1 MEPATITIRGTC
13 RLTAPLQL
21 GPLDS
26 HLALVAGGSAAVI
39 SGGWPVPDSAWKADR
54 PAACAGCGTVWVS
67 TLPPGT
73 TDSRQLYMS
82 GERLNRTRM
91 LFPQQTASRNEVG
104 FVSQLA
110 SRWRHN
116 DGAGIEMLH
125 RGTESC
131 NGSSFCQWAE
141 QRVPV
146 ERTVGDTFVMTQPA
160 FNHSVS
166 SGTALPC
173 YVENV
178 FELLGQPFV
187 RVFELRM

>member
-1 MEPATITIRGTC
+1 
-13 RLTAPLQL
+13 
-21 GPLDS
+21 
-26 HLALVAGGSAAVI
+26 
-39 SGGWPVPDSAWKADR
+39 
-54 PAACAGCGTVWVS
+54 
-67 TLPPGT
+67 
-73 TDSRQLYMS
+73 
-82 GERLNRTRM
+82 M

-146 ERTVGDTFVMTQPA
+146 ERTVGDTLKCDSTSA
-160 FNHSVS
+160 GS
-166 SGTALPC
+166 SCVTYEYML
-173 YVENV
+173 
-178 FELLGQPFV
+178 
-187 RVFELRM
+187 